1 VYIVNIQH
9 CRVNVRLQECF
20 ACLLVL
26 SKKRHTKNTG
36 GEKVQFNELF
46 YYDSLDKPS
55 ARLPHQISNTDKKQI
70 FTVNVSLKFTNS
82 NNLENCFDTFGIQI
96 NT

>member
-1 VYIVNIQH
+1 MYIVNIQYCH
-9 CRVNVRLQECF
+9 VNVRLRECF

-36 GEKVQFNELF
+36 GERVQFNELF

-55 ARLPHQISNTDKKQI
+55 ARFPHQISNTDKKFYIKCIIEIYKQQQTGKL
-70 FTVNVSLKFTNS
+70 F
-82 NNLENCFDTFGIQI
+82 
-96 NT
+96 